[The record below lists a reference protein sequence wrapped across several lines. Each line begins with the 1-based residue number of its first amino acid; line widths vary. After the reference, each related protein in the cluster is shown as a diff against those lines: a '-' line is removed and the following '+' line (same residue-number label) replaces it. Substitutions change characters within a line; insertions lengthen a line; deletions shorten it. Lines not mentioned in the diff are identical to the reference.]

1 MDASWQIKRTL
12 VDGITG
18 DTLDDLY
25 SSVMELGTSGGKLLG
40 AGGGG
45 FFLFQGS
52 PDIQSQLENL
62 YTLIPLEMDSD
73 GSTII
78 FDDGSRI

>member
-1 MDASWQIKRTL
+1 MSLLTSTVLSGSKKRLAPL
-12 VDGITG
+12 V
-18 DTLDDLY
+18 
-25 SSVMELGTSGGKLLG
+25 ELPVTTAMLGKRRMA

-52 PDIQSQLENL
+52 SDIRTQVEKTHQVLSLV
-62 YTLIPLEMDSD
+62 MDSA

-78 FDDGSRI
+78 FDDGSRL

>member
-1 MDASWQIKRTL
+1 

-18 DTLDDLY
+18 TALDELY
-25 SSVMELGTSGGKLLG
+25 ASVIELGASGGKLLG

-52 PDIQSQLENL
+52 LEIRTQVERNHKVL
-62 YTLIPLEMDSD
+62 PLIMDSA
-73 GSTII
+73 GSIII
-78 FDDGSRI
+78 FDDGSRL